1 MLPPS
6 PDAAPP
12 AVMTRDPPSEA
23 ASSRVAASGRHIAA
37 RSTLTGGEGHRSAQ
51 AIRAIRKLASSSG
64 HGDGPARPTSGFT
77 NKQCDATG
85 ARFSGSP
92 VDSIMPP
99 LVPSV
104 EEPVSI
110 SSLPELPSDPA
121 FTVRIVTSPE
131 DVSEPVPD
139 SIVMLPPAP

>member
-1 MLPPS
+1 M
-6 PDAAPP
+6 
-12 AVMTRDPPSEA
+12 VMDPPGPHPVLPTSNVMQPA
-23 ASSRVAASGRHIAA
+23 
-37 RSTLTGGEGHRSAQ
+37 
-51 AIRAIRKLASSSG
+51 LAS
-64 HGDGPARPTSGFT
+64 AE
-77 NKQCDATG
+77 
-85 ARFSGSP
+85 SP